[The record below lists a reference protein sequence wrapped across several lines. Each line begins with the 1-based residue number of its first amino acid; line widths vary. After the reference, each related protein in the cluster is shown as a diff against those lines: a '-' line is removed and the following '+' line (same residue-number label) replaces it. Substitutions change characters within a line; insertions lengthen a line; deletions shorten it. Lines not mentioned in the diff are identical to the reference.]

1 MSTVEQFLDLNSRK
15 IWSLKPDNRVID
27 SLFLMAEKNV
37 SCILIMNQ
45 EHLAGI
51 FSERD
56 YARKVVIK
64 GKNSNETLLKEVMTD
79 NLITISPKTGLDE
92 CMQLMTDHRIRH
104 LPIVD
109 NTKVVGLISI
119 GDVVRE
125 MLVQQKVQIDELQRY
140 ISG

>member
-15 IWSLKPDNRVID
+15 IWSLKPENRVID
-27 SLFLMAEKNV
+27 SLFLMAEKNI

-64 GKNSNETLLKEVMTD
+64 GKNSNETLLKEVVTD

-109 NTKVVGLISI
+109 NNKVVGLISI

-125 MLVQQKVQIDELQRY
+125 MLVQQKIQIDELQRY
-140 ISG
+140 ISS

>member
-15 IWSLKPDNRVID
+15 VWSLRPENRVID
-27 SLFLMAEKNV
+27 SLFLMAEKNI
-37 SCILIMNQ
+37 SCILIMNE

-56 YARKVVIK
+56 YARKVVIQ

-79 NLITISPKTGLDE
+79 KLITISPKTELDE
-92 CMQLMTDHRIRH
+92 CMKLMTDHRIRH

-109 NTKVVGLISI
+109 NNKVIGLISI
-119 GDVVRE
+119 GDVVKE
-125 MLVQQKVQIDELQRY
+125 MIVQQKNQIEELQRY

>member
-27 SLFLMAEKNV
+27 SLFLMAEKNI

-64 GKNSNETLLKEVMTD
+64 GKNSTETLLKEVMTD
-79 NLITISPKTGLDE
+79 KLITISPKTGLDE

-109 NTKVVGLISI
+109 SNKVVGLISI

>member
-1 MSTVEQFLDLNSRK
+1 
-15 IWSLKPDNRVID
+15 
-27 SLFLMAEKNV
+27 
-37 SCILIMNQ
+37 
-45 EHLAGI
+45 
-51 FSERD
+51 
-56 YARKVVIK
+56 
-64 GKNSNETLLKEVMTD
+64 MTD

-109 NTKVVGLISI
+109 NNKVVGLISI